1 MTQLVIMAAYLAL
14 LVALGA
20 VSNRF
25 FRGTARDYFLASHSI
40 GPVLLLMSIFGTTM
54 TAFTLVGSTG
64 EAFHSGIGVFG
75 MLASWSGLVHAAVIF
90 FVGIRL
96 WSIGKRYGYMT
107 QIQYFRDRFESDK
120 LGLLLFPILVGLV
133 IPYLLVGLLGARG
146 VVRSLTVGAFPTL
159 FASTAGAV
167 PPWLSGLVICSVVLA
182 YIFFGGLRG
191 AAWANTF
198 QTCVFMLTGVV
209 AFGVISSKLGGLS
222 AATQQVLEIRP
233 ERLARGAA
241 MSQVDFFTYW
251 LIPLSI
257 GMFPHVFQ
265 HWLTARSAKTFRL
278 TVIAHPIFILIVW
291 LPCVLIGVWATAALL
306 PGGSPVVPSG
316 APPNTELALMVEK
329 LTTPFLGG
337 LLGAGILAAIMSSL
351 DSQFLCLGTM
361 FTHDVV
367 IHYLGE
373 DRFDDRQRIRIARA
387 FVVTVVGVTYLLS
400 LTEPRQVF
408 PLGVWC
414 FSGFSGLFPLVFASI
429 YWRRTT
435 KAGAI
440 ASVLV
445 TAAVWLWL
453 FHQSGYG
460 ADPAYS
466 FLGMMPVATVFACS
480 VVTLVGVSLLTPSPS
495 QKTLRKFFHPAGSTA
510 LARAGVA
517 VPAD

>member
-1 MTQLVIMAAYLAL
+1 MTELVIMAAYLAL
-14 LVALGA
+14 LLGLG
-20 VSNRF
+20 VMSQRF
-25 FRGTARDYFLASHSI
+25 FRGTAKDYFLASHSI

-54 TAFTLVGSTG
+54 TAFTLVGSTA
-64 EAFHSGIGVFG
+64 EAYRAGVGVFG
-75 MLASWSGLVHAAVIF
+75 MLASWSALVHAAVIF

-96 WSIGKRYGYMT
+96 WAIGKRYGYVT

-120 LGLLLFPILVGLV
+120 LGLLLFPILVALV

-146 VVRSLTVGAFPTL
+146 VVRSLTAGAFPVL
-159 FASTAGAV
+159 FASTDGAV
-167 PPWLSGLVICSVVLA
+167 PPWLTGLMVCFVVLT

-198 QTCVFMLTGVV
+198 QTCVFMLTGLV
-209 AFGVISSKLGGLS
+209 AFLVISSKLGGLS
-222 AATQQVLEIRP
+222 AATQLVLEAHP
-233 ERLARGAA
+233 ERLVRSG
-241 MSQVDFFTYW
+241 SLSGTVFFTYG

-278 TVIAHPIFILIVW
+278 TVIAHPIFILLVW
-291 LPCVLIGVWATAALL
+291 LPCVLIGVWATAAVM
-306 PGGSPVVPSG
+306 PDGSLVVPPGS
-316 APPNTELALMVEK
+316 PPNTELALMVEK
-329 LTTPFLGG
+329 LTTPLLGG

-361 FTHDVV
+361 FTNDMV

-373 DRFDDRQRIRIARA
+373 DRFDDRRRILIARG
-387 FVVTVVGVTYLLS
+387 FVVGIVAVTYLLS
-400 LTEPRQVF
+400 LAEPRQVF

-414 FSGFSGLFPLVFASI
+414 FSGFTGLFPLVFASI

-435 KAGAI
+435 KAAAI

-445 TAAVWLWL
+445 TAAAWAWL

-460 ADPAYS
+460 ADPNYT
-466 FLGMMPVATVFACS
+466 FLGMMPVATVFGCS
-480 VVTLVGVSLLTPSPS
+480 AGTLVAVSLLTPAPS
-495 QKTLRKFFHPAGSTA
+495 EKTLRKFFQPSSRTA
-510 LARAGVA
+510 LSGARVA

>member
-14 LVALGA
+14 LVVLGA
-20 VSNRF
+20 VSNRL
-25 FRGTARDYFLASHSI
+25 FRGTARDYFLASYSI

-64 EAFHSGIGVFG
+64 EAFRSGIGVFG
-75 MLASWSGLVHAAVIF
+75 LLASWSGLVHAAVVF

-96 WSIGKRYGYMT
+96 WAIGRRYGYVT

-159 FASTAGAV
+159 FESTAGAV

-182 YIFFGGLRG
+182 YIFVGGLRS

-198 QTCVFMLTGVV
+198 QTCVFMITGVI
-209 AFGVISSKLGGLS
+209 AFAVISTKLGGFS
-222 AATQQVLEIRP
+222 AATQQVLAMRP

-241 MSQVDFFTYW
+241 ISQMDFFTYW

-265 HWLTARSAKTFRL
+265 HWLTARSAKAFRL
-278 TVIAHPIFILIVW
+278 TVVAHPLFILIVW
-291 LPCVLIGVWATAALL
+291 LPCVLIGVWATSALL
-306 PGGSPVVPSG
+306 PDGSPVVPPGS
-316 APPNTELALMVEK
+316 PPNTELALMVQT
-329 LTTPFLGG
+329 LTTPLLGG

-361 FTHDVV
+361 FTNDVV

-373 DRFDDRQRIRIARA
+373 DRFDDRQRIWIARA
-387 FVVTVVGVTYLLS
+387 FVVAIVTITYLLS
-400 LTEPRQVF
+400 LAEPRQVF

-429 YWRRTT
+429 YWRRST
-435 KAGAI
+435 KAGAV
-440 ASVLV
+440 ASVVV

-460 ADPAYS
+460 ADPSYT
-466 FLGMMPVATVFACS
+466 FLGLMPVAPIFVCS
-480 VVTLVGVSLLTPSPS
+480 VATLLGVSLLTPAPS
-495 QKTLRKFFHPAGSTA
+495 EKTLRKFFHPADKTA
-510 LARAGVA
+510 PSGAGVA
-517 VPAD
+517 VAGD